1 MHSPAIVSAIA
12 AHVPLS
18 EDDVRDA
25 LQLPP
30 DPEMGDVGFPCF
42 PLAKLMRK
50 APNAIA
56 AELADAISPPDGVVR
71 VAAFGPYLNF
81 FIDRA
86 ATTAALIGRI
96 LAAPDDF
103 GRSDEGDGKTVVVEY
118 SSPNIAKHLGVHHLR
133 GIDIGGALC
142 RIFAA
147 LGYDVV
153 SMNFLGDWGT
163 GFGKLIAAYERY
175 GLADP
180 AALTVTDLQDLY
192 IQFSADAEADPQL
205 EQDAR
210 DAFLRLEQGEPAA
223 RAVWQA
229 CKDVSLAE
237 FREVYETLGVA
248 FDVFD
253 GESAYAEQL
262 NATIAEAVAAG
273 VTVESDGAL
282 IVPLEDEGL
291 PPLMLRKSDG
301 ASLYPTRD
309 LCAAIERQRLH
320 NFHRSLYVVGNEQ
333 SLHFQQLKATLGRLD
348 CDWADRVE
356 HIAFGL
362 MKFRNAETGQVHKGS
377 TRKGQILLLKEL
389 LAEAVERAG
398 EKISQSADRLD
409 PDADLDALARQIGIG
424 AVIFSDL
431 STRRNRDVTFEW
443 DSALSFEGNT
453 GPYVQYA
460 HARLS
465 SILRKAPDDA
475 SGPVDYSLLTMPQEW
490 SLVRKL
496 ETWPATVSR
505 AGADCEPSLI
515 ATWLLEF
522 CAEFSTYY
530 SAGMR
535 DEALRVLCPDPQ
547 VRAARLQI
555 VRAARHVIRSG
566 LALLGLAAPDRM

>member
-1 MHSPAIVSAIA
+1 MPYPKIVSAIA
-12 AHVPLS
+12 AHVPLA
-18 EDDVRDA
+18 EDDIRAA

-30 DPEMGDVGFPCF
+30 NPDMGDIGFPCF

-56 AELADAISPPDGVVR
+56 AELAEAIAPPEGTAR

-81 FIDRA
+81 FIDRTA
-86 ATTAALIGRI
+86 ATATLLERI
-96 LAAPDDF
+96 LEAPDAF
-103 GRSDEGDGKTVVVEY
+103 GRSDEGAGKTVVIEY

-133 GIDIGGALC
+133 GADIGGALC
-142 RIFAA
+142 RIFAR

-175 GLADP
+175 GLTDA
-180 AALTVTDLQDLY
+180 AALTVTDLQNLY
-192 IQFSADAEADPQL
+192 IRFSAEAEEDPQL
-205 EQDAR
+205 GQDAR
-210 DAFLRLEQGEPAA
+210 DAFLRLEQGEPTA
-223 RAVWQA
+223 RAIWQT

-237 FREVYETLGVA
+237 FHEIYETLGVE
-248 FDVFD
+248 FDIFD
-253 GESAYAEQL
+253 GESAYAEHL
-262 NATIAEAVAAG
+262 TETIADAVAKDVA
-273 VTVESDGAL
+273 VESEGAL
-282 IVPLEDEGL
+282 IVPLDDEGL

-309 LCAAIERQRLH
+309 LCAAIERQRQYS
-320 NFHRSLYVVGNEQ
+320 FHRSIYVVGNEQ
-333 SLHFQQLKATLGRLD
+333 SLHFQQVKATLARLGH
-348 CDWADRVE
+348 DWSDRVE

-362 MKFRNAETGQVHKGS
+362 MKFRNAETGEVHKGS

-398 EKISQSADRLD
+398 KKIQESADRLD
-409 PDADLDALARQIGIG
+409 PDADLTKLARQIGIG

-465 SILRKAPDDA
+465 SILRKAGDDL
-475 SGPVDYSLLTMPQEW
+475 PTLVDYALLTMPQEW

-496 ETWPATVSR
+496 DSWPTTVSR

-535 DEALRVLCPDPQ
+535 DETLRVLCPDPQ
-547 VRAARLQI
+547 IRAARLQL
-555 VRAARHVIRSG
+555 VRAARHIIQNG